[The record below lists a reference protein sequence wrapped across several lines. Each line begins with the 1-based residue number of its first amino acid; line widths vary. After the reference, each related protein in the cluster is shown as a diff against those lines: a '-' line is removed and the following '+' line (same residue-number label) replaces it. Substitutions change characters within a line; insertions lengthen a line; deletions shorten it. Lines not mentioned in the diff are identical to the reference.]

1 MIEVKNMTI
10 SAMVSLIKELTNINR
25 VDCIIF
31 DAFVSGNMRKI
42 NDNNLTSLLQ
52 KARTQA
58 EQMGYIF

>member
-31 DAFVSGNMRKI
+31 DAIVSVNMRKI